1 METTRHFTATTYVVN
16 DGATALHEHD
26 RLGIHLPPGGHI
38 ERDELPHEAAL
49 REVREETGLEAE
61 LVADRAD
68 VETPNGRPLPEPA
81 HQMLHDIDVHPDG
94 SVSHQHIDHL
104 FYARVPTRRIDPV
117 GDDEA
122 DAEAWS
128 WYTPEELRESEFD
141 ADVID
146 LGREA
151 IETVSDAK
159 RSGDDAA

>member
-81 HQMLHDIDVHPDG
+81 HQMLHDIDVYPDG
-94 SVSHQHIDHL
+94 SVGHQHIDHL
-104 FYARVPTRRIDPV
+104 YYARVPSRRIDPV

-128 WYTPEELRESEFD
+128 WYTPKELRAGGFD
-141 ADVID
+141 ADVIA

-151 IETVSDAK
+151 IATVAESAG
-159 RSGDDAA
+159 SGGSGV